1 MAGEIKEMHECTST
15 TRQET
20 IATIEKPY
28 HYIDSGLPNIY
39 LVGVRQFQCECG
51 EKAVEIPAIKQLMS
65 LIARNLA
72 MKNESLTG
80 LEIKFLRKQLGQK
93 ANDFA
98 EHIKVQPETLSR
110 IENEKQPV
118 GEKTDVYIR
127 IYYALESKDPVLVD
141 TLKSALDRVLSAHRS
156 KPPKKPPKTVATIEH
171 DEWAL
176 AAGAGR

>member
-1 MAGEIKEMHECTST
+1 MNHSPSQQTLKPSHQRTNQPGPKPRLA
-15 TRQET
+15 RRYLQART
-20 IATIEKPY
+20 IRN
-28 HYIDSGLPNIY
+28 SSCL
-39 LVGVRQFQCECG
+39 RQFQCECG

-98 EHIKVQPETLSR
+98 EHIKLQPETLSR
-110 IENEKQPV
+110 IENEKQSV

-127 IYYALESKDPVLVD
+127 IYYALESKDPVLMD
-141 TLKSALDRVLSAHRS
+141 TLKSALDRVLSVHRT

-171 DEWAL
+171 DKWAL